1 MISPFI
7 YTLLISNMSK
17 NIFNQYLNT
26 VNIY

>member
-7 YTLLISNMSK
+7 YTLLTSNKSK
-17 NIFNQYLNT
+17 NIFNQYLIT